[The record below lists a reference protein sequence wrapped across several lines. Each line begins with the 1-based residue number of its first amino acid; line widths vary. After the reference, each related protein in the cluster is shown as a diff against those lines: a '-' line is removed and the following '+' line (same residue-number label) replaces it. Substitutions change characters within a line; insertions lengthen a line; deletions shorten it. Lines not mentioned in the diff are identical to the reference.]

1 MRDPAELTLP
11 VVGMTC
17 ASCVNRIERYLN
29 RADGVAEASVNLAT
43 ERATVRFDPAV
54 IDRSGIAAA
63 IEAAGY
69 EVGRE
74 TVGTQT
80 AAEAE
85 ATGEATHSAERRG
98 LLTGAIV
105 STLIGLGMMAVMF
118 WPGGPPWPMMD
129 VNRWFLVPATIV
141 QFVFGR
147 RFLVAALRGARHG
160 EVNMNTLVAIGTMA
174 AYGYSVLVTLL
185 PEWVMGSAIGHE
197 TYFDSAA
204 VIIGLILFGR
214 WLESRAKSRAAGAV
228 KALLKL
234 RPATARVLRDGAER
248 DVPVSEVLVGDL
260 LRVRPGDRVP
270 VDGVLIDGASAVDE
284 SMLTGESLPVEKR
297 VGSRVIG
304 ATINA
309 SGSFV
314 MRTERIGRDTAL
326 AQIVALVE
334 RAQGSKAP
342 IQRLAD
348 RVTGWFVPAVIG
360 IAAVTFLAWLMLG
373 PQPTM
378 TYALASAIAVLIIA
392 CPCAMGLATP
402 TAIMV
407 GTGKGAENGIL
418 IRDGAA
424 LETAQRITTVVLDKT
439 GTITRGVPAV
449 TMMLPISGI
458 DERELLRV
466 AAAAER
472 GSEHPLAEAIV
483 RHADA
488 AGIERVE
495 ASAFEAS
502 AGMGVRAVVSGASI
516 LAGTEPFLRA
526 AGVDPS
532 ALTDAAAAAAAD
544 GASPVLV
551 ARDGRLI
558 GLIGL
563 GDTVK
568 PTAPRAIHRLQRSG
582 LDVWMMSGDRR
593 ATAVAVG
600 SQVGIQADRIL
611 AEVLPGEK
619 AARVEQLQANGG
631 RVAMVGDGI
640 NDAPALA
647 QADLGV
653 AIGTG
658 ADVALEASDI
668 TLVGADLGG
677 VPTAIRLSRA
687 TMRTIR
693 QNLGWA
699 FGYNILLIPVAAGV
713 LYPVAGVL
721 LSPALAAGAMA
732 LSSVSV
738 IANSLR
744 LRGFRTDHTDGGPMD
759 ELEMRPMASGAKD
772 PVCGMDVNVEVAR
785 AQGLT
790 SEHEGATYYF
800 CGKGCKLDFQEDPA
814 RFFDPSYTPSM

>member
-1 MRDPAELTLP
+1 MSQDPAELTLP

-17 ASCVNRIERYLN
+17 ASCVNRIERFLN

-43 ERATVRFDPAV
+43 ERAMVRFDPDV
-54 IDRSGIAAA
+54 IDRAGIAAT

-74 TVGTQT
+74 ATGT

-85 ATGEATHSAERRG
+85 AADEAARGSERRE
-98 LLTGAIV
+98 LLTGAVV
-105 STLIGLGMMAVMF
+105 STVVGVVMMAIMF
-118 WPGGPPWPMMD
+118 WPGGTPWPMMD
-129 VNRWFLVPATIV
+129 VNRWLLVPATIV
-141 QFVFGR
+141 QFVYGR

-174 AYGYSVLVTLL
+174 AYGYSVFVTLL
-185 PEWVMGSAIGHE
+185 PDWVMGSGLGHE

-214 WLESRAKSRAAGAV
+214 WLEARAKGQAAGAV

-234 RPATARVLRDGAER
+234 RPATARVLRDGGER
-248 DVPVSEVLVGDL
+248 EVPVSDVVVGDL
-260 LRVRPGDRVP
+260 VRVRPGDRVP
-270 VDGVLIDGASAVDE
+270 VDGAVIDGASAVDE

-297 VGSRVIG
+297 VGDRVIG

-314 MRTERIGRDTAL
+314 MRAERVGRDTAL
-326 AQIVALVE
+326 AQIVELVE

-360 IAAVTFLAWLMLG
+360 IATLTFLAWLVLG
-373 PQPTM
+373 PEPTL

-424 LETAQRITTVVLDKT
+424 LEDAQRITTVVLDKT
-439 GTITRGVPAV
+439 GTITRGVPSV
-449 TMMLPISGI
+449 TVVRPAADM
-458 DERELLRV
+458 DEHELLRV

-488 AGIERVE
+488 AGVDRVE

-502 AGMGVRAVVSGASI
+502 AGLGVRAVVDGATV
-516 LAGTEPFLRA
+516 LAGTDAFLRA
-526 AGVDPS
+526 AGTDPS
-532 ALTDAAAAAAAD
+532 ALADAATAVAND
-544 GASPVLV
+544 GASPVFV
-551 ARDGRLI
+551 GRDGRLV

-563 GDTVK
+563 ADTIK
-568 PTAPRAIHRLQRSG
+568 PTAAGAIRRLQRAG
-582 LDVWMMSGDRR
+582 LDVWMMSGDRN
-593 ATAVAVG
+593 ATAAAIG
-600 SQVGIQADRIL
+600 RQVGIAPNRIL
-611 AEVLPGEK
+611 AEVLPGDK
-619 AARVEQLQANGG
+619 AARVEELQSSGA

-647 QADLGV
+647 RADLGV

-668 TLVGADLGG
+668 TLIGDDLGG
-677 VPTAIRLSRA
+677 VPTAIRLSRS

-699 FGYNILLIPVAAGV
+699 FGYNILLIPVAAGL

-738 IANSLR
+738 VANSLR
-744 LRGFRTDHTDGGPMD
+744 LRGFRAERTDGGHMD
-759 ELEMRPMASGAKD
+759 ELEMRPTTNAAKD

-790 SEHEGATYYF
+790 SEHEGVTYYF
-800 CGKGCKLDFQEDPA
+800 CGKGCKLDFEEEPTK
-814 RFFDPSYTPSM
+814 FFDPSYTPSM